1 MSTILIMTAAVL
13 GFLAFFEPC
22 TIATHTLFAV
32 RASRDSVK
40 HRLLALV
47 QLMLSRTLLLVTLF
61 SSAAAIGLAELASRT
76 AFLILGVI
84 GSIYLITR
92 KIYLPVPHLEFY
104 HLIPRHVG
112 LSQGFKLGLTLPSCT
127 LPLVLI
133 VGILSA
139 LTQRPAIAVLAG
151 LVFAIMFTLPT
162 LWDST
167 HELNAAH
174 RTFLSKAANMT
185 PYITT
190 LLVWGGALL
199 ILQTGV

>member
-1 MSTILIMTAAVL
+1 MNTILLITAAVL
-13 GFLAFFEPC
+13 GLLAFFEPC

-32 RASRDSVK
+32 RASHDSVK
-40 HRLLALV
+40 QRWLVLA
-47 QLMLSRTLLLVTLF
+47 QLTLSRTLFLVILF
-61 SSAAAIGLAELASRT
+61 SSAAAIGLAELASHIVI
-76 AFLILGVI
+76 LMLGVI

-104 HLIPRHVG
+104 RLFPRHNG
-112 LSQGFKLGLTLPSCT
+112 LSQGFKLGLTLPACT

-174 RTFLSKAANMT
+174 RAFLSKAANLS
-185 PYITT
+185 PYVTT
-190 LLVWGGALL
+190 LLLWSSAFL
-199 ILQTGV
+199 IWQTGV

>member
-1 MSTILIMTAAVL
+1 MSNVLLMTAAVL
-13 GFLAFFEPC
+13 GFLSFFEPC

-32 RASRDSVK
+32 RVNHASVK
-40 HRLLALV
+40 QRWLALV
-47 QLMLSRTLLLVTLF
+47 QLTLSRVLLLVVIF
-61 SSAAAIGLAELASRT
+61 SAAAVIGLAELSAST
-76 AFLILGVI
+76 AMLMLSVI
-84 GSIYLITR
+84 GLVYLITR

-104 HLIPRHVG
+104 RLLPRHDG
-112 LSQGFKLGLTLPSCT
+112 LSQGFKLGLTLPACT

-139 LTQRPAIAVLAG
+139 LTQRPGVAVLAG

-174 RTFLSKAANMT
+174 RAFLGKAANLS

-190 LLVWGGALL
+190 LLLWGGALL
-199 ILQTGV
+199 IWQTGV

>member
-1 MSTILIMTAAVL
+1 MSTILLMTAAVL

-22 TIATHTLFAV
+22 TIATHILFAV
-32 RASRDSVK
+32 RASHDSVK
-40 HRLLALV
+40 QRWLVLA
-47 QLMLSRTLLLVTLF
+47 QLTLSRTLFLVILF
-61 SSAAAIGLAELASRT
+61 SSAAAIGLAELSANT
-76 AFLILGVI
+76 AMLMLSVI
-84 GSIYLITR
+84 GLVYLITR

-104 HLIPRHVG
+104 RLLPRHDG
-112 LSQGFKLGLTLPSCT
+112 LSQGFRLGLTLPACT

-139 LTQRPAIAVLAG
+139 LTQRPGVAVLAG

-167 HELNAAH
+167 HELTAAH
-174 RTFLSKAANMT
+174 RAFLSKAANLS

-190 LLVWGGALL
+190 LLLWGGAFL
-199 ILQTGV
+199 IWKTGV

>member
-1 MSTILIMTAAVL
+1 MSNVLLMTAAVL
-13 GFLAFFEPC
+13 GFLSFFEPC

-32 RASRDSVK
+32 RVNHASVK
-40 HRLLALV
+40 QRWLALV
-47 QLMLSRTLLLVTLF
+47 QLTLSRVLLLVVIF
-61 SSAAAIGLAELASRT
+61 SAAAVIGLAELSAST
-76 AFLILGVI
+76 AMLMLSVI
-84 GSIYLITR
+84 GLVYLITR

-104 HLIPRHVG
+104 RLLPRHDG
-112 LSQGFKLGLTLPSCT
+112 LSQGFKLGLTLPACT

-139 LTQRPAIAVLAG
+139 LTQRPGVAVLAG
-151 LVFAIMFTLPT
+151 LMFAIMFTLPT

-174 RTFLSKAANMT
+174 RAFLGKAANLS

-190 LLVWGGALL
+190 LLLWGGALL
-199 ILQTGV
+199 IWQTGV

>member
-76 AFLILGVI
+76 AFLMLGVI

-104 HLIPRHVG
+104 HLIPRHDG